1 MKDEKLA
8 NHGPQGSSTRR
19 NANQGRTTSLPD
31 EYSPEDTH
39 VQRKKLANH
48 GPLRKPIPQKSE
60 VATPLD
66 EDTHAQEK
74 EDER

>member
-1 MKDEKLA
+1 MKDE
-8 NHGPQGSSTRR
+8 
-19 NANQGRTTSLPD
+19 
-31 EYSPEDTH
+31 
-39 VQRKKLANH
+39 KLANH

-60 VATPLD
+60 VVTPLD